1 MTSEIIAAVLAAALM
16 HAAWNTIAKLNAGR
30 AADAVV
36 VGILGAW
43 PAALVLPWAGLPD
56 RASWGQLVASV
67 VIHFVYFRALARA
80 YAAGD
85 MSVAYPLMRG
95 MPPLVVA
102 LLGATLFNEP
112 LSLLGWTAIGVL
124 VAGVLLLGWDSLRR
138 GSLSRVAAR
147 YVALQIAIIAT
158 YTLVDGSGVRA
169 SGNPLAYIAW
179 MFVLTAAAMAFAARD
194 SFALLAKEGRRSVGV
209 AIAGGLFT
217 FGSYAVA
224 LWAMTRAPVAL
235 VAALRETSILFGAA
249 LGAWLLR
256 ERFGVHRWCAVG
268 LILGGV
274 AGMRL
279 A

>member
-1 MTSEIIAAVLAAALM
+1 
-16 HAAWNTIAKLNAGR
+16 
-30 AADAVV
+30 
-36 VGILGAW
+36 
-43 PAALVLPWAGLPD
+43 
-56 RASWGQLVASV
+56 
-67 VIHFVYFRALARA
+67 
-80 YAAGD
+80 
-85 MSVAYPLMRG
+85 MRG
-95 MPPLVVA
+95 LPPLVVA
-102 LLGATLFNEP
+102 LLGATLFDEP
-112 LSLLGWTAIGVL
+112 LSLAGWTAIAIL

-138 GSLSRVAAR
+138 GSLTRVAAR
-147 YVALQIAIIAT
+147 YVGLQIAIIAT

-169 SGNPLAYIAW
+169 SGNALAYIAW
-179 MFVLTAAAMAFAARD
+179 MFVLTAAVMALAARA
-194 SFALLAKEGRRSVGV
+194 SFVRLTQEGPRSLGLAM
-209 AIAGGLFT
+209 AGGLFT

-249 LGAWLLR
+249 LGAWMLR